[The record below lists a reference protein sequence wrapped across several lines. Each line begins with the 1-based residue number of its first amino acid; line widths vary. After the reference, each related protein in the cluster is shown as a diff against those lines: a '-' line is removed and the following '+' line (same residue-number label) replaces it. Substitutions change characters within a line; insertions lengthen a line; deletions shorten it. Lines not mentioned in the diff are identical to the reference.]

1 MKVIVTVRHILVLG
15 RSLRRNEGDCH
26 CETYF
31 SIRQDLVLGRSL
43 RRNEGDY
50 QYETCFS
57 IRQES
62 KEK

>member
-1 MKVIVTVRHILVLG
+1 MKVIVTVRHFLVLG

-26 CETYF
+26 CETF
-31 SIRQDLVLGRSL
+31 
-43 RRNEGDY
+43 
-50 QYETCFS
+50 FS

>member
-1 MKVIVTVRHILVLG
+1 MKVIVTVRHVLVLGRSLRRNEGDCHCETFLVLG

-31 SIRQDLVLGRSL
+31 SIRQ
-43 RRNEGDY
+43 
-50 QYETCFS
+50 
-57 IRQES
+57 ES

>member
-26 CETYF
+26 
-31 SIRQDLVLGRSL
+31 S
-43 RRNEGDY
+43 
-50 QYETCFS
+50 ETCYS

>member
-1 MKVIVTVRHILVLG
+1 MKVIVRHVLVLG

-26 CETYF
+26 CET
-31 SIRQDLVLGRSL
+31 
-43 RRNEGDY
+43 
-50 QYETCFS
+50 CFS